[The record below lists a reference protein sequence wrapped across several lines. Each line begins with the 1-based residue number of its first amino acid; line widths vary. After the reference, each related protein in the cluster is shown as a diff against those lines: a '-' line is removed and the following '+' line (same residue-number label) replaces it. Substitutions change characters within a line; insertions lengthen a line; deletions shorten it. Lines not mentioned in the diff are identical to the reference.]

1 MGGVES
7 KFDYYLGKLQCLPS
21 VIILTTSR
29 LMALQKSK
37 DATALK
43 STNNLSK

>member
-1 MGGVES
+1 
-7 KFDYYLGKLQCLPS
+7 
-21 VIILTTSR
+21 
-29 LMALQKSK
+29 MALQKSK